1 MKLHMVLAALLMLAG
16 VAGCDLGMHWIT
28 GPMEDRVIRASSG
41 DRFYLE
47 LEEGGVESRR
57 WSAKCDDPDVSVSI
71 DHRDSAAK
79 VEIRV
84 HRGFDG
90 PAAVTFRC
98 RQRSG
103 EPPRGFTISLYKRTG
118 DVAFWE

>member
-1 MKLHMVLAALLMLAG
+1 MKFLPALAVLLTLVG
-16 VAGCDLGMHWIT
+16 VAGCDLGMHWIAN
-28 GPMEDRVIRASSG
+28 PMEDRVIRTSSG

-47 LEEGGVESRR
+47 LDEGGIESRR
-57 WSAKCDDPDVSVSI
+57 WSAKCDDPDVGVRI
-71 DHRDSAAK
+71 DHQDAKAK
-79 VEIRV
+79 VEIRI

-103 EPPRGFTISLYKRTG
+103 EAPRGFTISFYKRTG